1 MRTLALV
8 ACCWAA
14 ARAEAPA
21 AAQEQGAAA
30 TPENLAQF
38 VREALENAYTTR
50 DYKRAVRLL
59 QDGHADQILEV
70 AWDDDYEEIARSFA
84 AKRGLTGADAHAVR
98 ELAREM
104 KIDAANRRDLRLWSI
119 CVDDVVSQSFELIVA
134 QNYAPVPVGK
144 GETAREVAKAWCAKR
159 DIPEQECEMISA
171 MICREAVAR
180 GFASSTPAKPTGIQV
195 MEGSRVMARRDGTFR
210 RGVARSVSGKF
221 VDVLFDDGHHQNT
234 SVFDVRA
241 LPSPKE
247 PPSSNPS
254 YVWAAVAALQ
264 ALVLG
269 LVVLRDHRRLRV
281 EPPVRPREVSPTP
294 IVPKARDWGA
304 RRRRRSATE
313 TPSPAVRRSLS
324 TAPTDT
330 VASDR
335 LGLLSATPGSK
346 AHEKAWRKMWATS
359 HVSGDD
365 GAFQEWYA
373 STFPT
378 SPRSPT
384 LDEED
389 DDDGAAAALE
399 AAEGELRRASQA
411 LGAGNPEVAGGD

>member
-1 MRTLALV
+1 MVFWPMRALALL
-8 ACCWAA
+8 ACCAA
-14 ARAEAPA
+14 ARAEG
-21 AAQEQGAAA
+21 QEQGAAA
-30 TPENLAQF
+30 PPENLAQF

-59 QDGHADQILEV
+59 QDGHEDQILEI
-70 AWDDDYEEIARSFA
+70 AWDDNHEEVARSFA

-104 KIDAANRRDLRLWSI
+104 KIDAANRRDLKLWQV

-159 DIPEQECEMISA
+159 DIPGPECDMIA
-171 MICREAVAR
+171 ATICREAVAR
-180 GFASSTPAKPTGIQV
+180 GFASSTPSKPTGIAV
-195 MEGSRVMARRDGTFR
+195 TEGSRVMARRDGTFR
-210 RGVARSVSGKF
+210 RGVAQSVSRKF
-221 VDVLFDDGHHQNT
+221 VDVLFDDGQHQNT

-330 VASDR
+330 VAGDR

-365 GAFQEWYA
+365 GAFQEWYS

-378 SPRSPT
+378 SPRSPS
-384 LDEED
+384 LHEEE

-399 AAEGELRRASQA
+399 AAECEIRRASQA
-411 LGAGNPEVAGGD
+411 LGGGNPEVAGGD

>member
-1 MRTLALV
+1 MV
-8 ACCWAA
+8 H
-14 ARAEAPA
+14 
-21 AAQEQGAAA
+21 
-30 TPENLAQF
+30 
-38 VREALENAYTTR
+38 VR
-50 DYKRAVRLL
+50 
-59 QDGHADQILEV
+59 
-70 AWDDDYEEIARSFA
+70 
-84 AKRGLTGADAHAVR
+84 
-98 ELAREM
+98 
-104 KIDAANRRDLRLWSI
+104 RRRRFTS
-119 CVDDVVSQSFELIVA
+119 SFELIVA
-134 QNYAPVPVGK
+134 QNYAPVPVRK
-144 GETAREVAKAWCAKR
+144 GETAREVAKTWCLKR
-159 DIPEQECEMISA
+159 DIPEQECDMISA
-171 MICREAVAR
+171 TICREAVAR
-180 GFASSTPAKPTGIQV
+180 GFASSTPAKPTGIAV
-195 MEGSRVMARRDGTFR
+195 TEGSRVMARRDGTFQ

-221 VDVLFDDGHHQNT
+221 VDVLFDDGQHQNT

-281 EPPVRPREVSPTP
+281 EPPVRPREVSSTP

-324 TAPTDT
+324 TAPNDQDT
-330 VASDR
+330 LAGDR

-365 GAFQEWYA
+365 GAFQQWYA
-373 STFPT
+373 TTFPT
-378 SPRSPT
+378 SPRSPA
-384 LDEED
+384 LEEEE
-389 DDDGAAAALE
+389 DDDGAAAALA
-399 AAEGELRRASQA
+399 AAEGELRGRARRSA
-411 LGAGNPEVAGGD
+411 AAIPKSRGTRGGD

>member
-1 MRTLALV
+1 MRALALL
-8 ACCWAA
+8 ACCCAA
-14 ARAEAPA
+14 ARAEG
-21 AAQEQGAAA
+21 QEQGAAA
-30 TPENLAQF
+30 PPENLAQF

-59 QDGHADQILEV
+59 QDGHEDQILEV
-70 AWDDDYEEIARSFA
+70 AWDDNYEEVARSFA

-144 GETAREVAKAWCAKR
+144 GETAREVAKAWCLKR
-159 DIPEQECEMISA
+159 EIPEPECEMISA
-171 MICREAVAR
+171 TICREAVAR
-180 GFASSTPAKPTGIQV
+180 GFASSTPSKPTGIAV
-195 MEGSRVMARRDGTFR
+195 TEGSRVMAKRDGVFQ
-210 RGVARSVSGKF
+210 RGVAQSVSGKF
-221 VDVLFDDGHHQNT
+221 VDVLFDDGQHQNT

-324 TAPTDT
+324 TTPNQDQDT
-330 VASDR
+330 LAGDR

-346 AHEKAWRKMWATS
+346 AHERAWRKMWATC

-373 STFPT
+373 TTFPT
-378 SPRSPT
+378 SPRSPA
-384 LDEED
+384 LEEED

>member
-1 MRTLALV
+1 MRRPLLLV
-8 ACCWAA
+8 ACALAA
-14 ARAEAPA
+14 GANEAPA
-21 AAQEQGAAA
+21 AP
-30 TPENLAQF
+30 PENLAQF

-50 DYKRAVRLL
+50 DHKRAVRLL
-59 QDGHADQILEV
+59 QDGHADQILEI
-70 AWDDDYEEIARSFA
+70 AWDDNHEEIARSFA

-104 KIDAANRRDLRLWSI
+104 KLDAANRRDLRLWQV
-119 CVDDVVSQSFELIVA
+119 CVDDVVTSYFELIVA
-134 QNYAPVPVGK
+134 QNYAPVPVNK
-144 GETAREVAKAWCAKR
+144 GETAREVAKERCLKR
-159 DIPEQECEMISA
+159 DIPEQECDMISA
-171 MICREAVAR
+171 TICREAVAR
-180 GFASSTPAKPTGIQV
+180 GYASSTPSKPTGIAV
-195 MEGSRVMARRDGTFR
+195 TEGSRVMARRDGTFQ
-210 RGVARSVSGKF
+210 RGVAGSITGKF
-221 VDVLFDDGHHQNT
+221 VDVLFDDGQHQNT

-247 PPSSNPS
+247 PPSQNPS

-324 TAPTDT
+324 TAPNDQDT
-330 VASDR
+330 LAGDR

-373 STFPT
+373 TTFPT
-378 SPRSPT
+378 SPRSPA
-384 LDEED
+384 LEEEE
-389 DDDGAAAALE
+389 DDDGAAAALA
-399 AAEGELRRASQA
+399 AAEGELRRASAA
-411 LGAGNPEVAGGD
+411 LGGGNPEVAGGD

>member
-1 MRTLALV
+1 MRALALLV
-8 ACCWAA
+8 WAA
-14 ARAEAPA
+14 AVHA
-21 AAQEQGAAA
+21 AAQEGA
-30 TPENLAQF
+30 PENLAQF
-38 VREALENAYTTR
+38 VREALENAYTTHN
-50 DYKRAVRLL
+50 YKRAVRLL

-70 AWDDDYEEIARSFA
+70 AWDDNYEEIARSFA

-104 KIDAANRRDLRLWSI
+104 KLDAANRRDLRLWSI
-119 CVDDVVSQSFELIVA
+119 CVDDVVSQTFELIVA
-134 QNYAPVPVGK
+134 QNYAPVPIGE
-144 GETAREVAKAWCAKR
+144 GETAREVAKTWCVTR
-159 DIPEQECEMISA
+159 DIPDQECDMISA
-171 MICREAVAR
+171 TICREAVAR

-195 MEGSRVMARRDGTFR
+195 TKGSRVMARRYGAFQ
-210 RGVARSVSGKF
+210 RGVARSVTGKF
-221 VDVLFDDGHHQNT
+221 VDVLFDDGQHQNT

-247 PPSSNPS
+247 PPSTNPS

-269 LVVLRDHRRLRV
+269 LVVLRDHRRLRAP
-281 EPPVRPREVSPTP
+281 EPVAAREVSPTP

-324 TAPTDT
+324 TAPNDQDT
-330 VASDR
+330 LAGDR

-346 AHEKAWRKMWATS
+346 AHERAWRKMWATS

-373 STFPT
+373 TTFPT
-378 SPRSPT
+378 SPRSPA
-384 LDEED
+384 LEEEE

-411 LGAGNPEVAGGD
+411 LGGGNPEVAGGD

>member
-1 MRTLALV
+1 MRRPLLLV
-8 ACCWAA
+8 ACALAA
-14 ARAEAPA
+14 GANEAPA
-21 AAQEQGAAA
+21 AP
-30 TPENLAQF
+30 PENLAQF

-59 QDGHADQILEV
+59 QDGAEDALLEV
-70 AWDDDYEEIARSFA
+70 AWDDNHEEVARSFA

-104 KIDAANRRDLRLWSI
+104 KLDAANRRDLRLWQV
-119 CVDDVVSQSFELIVA
+119 CVDDVVTQSFELIVA
-134 QNYAPVPVGK
+134 QNYAPVPIRK
-144 GETAREVAKAWCAKR
+144 GETAREVAKKWCLKR
-159 DIPEQECEMISA
+159 DIPEQECDMISA
-171 MICREAVAR
+171 TICREAVAR
-180 GFASSTPAKPTGIQV
+180 GYASSTPAKPTGIQV
-195 MEGSRVMARRDGTFR
+195 TEGSRVMARRDGTFQ
-210 RGVARSVSGKF
+210 RGVARSVTGKY
-221 VDVLFDDGHHQNT
+221 VDVLFDDGQHQNT
-234 SVFDVRA
+234 SVWDVRA

-269 LVVLRDHRRLRV
+269 LVVLRDHRRLRAP
-281 EPPVRPREVSPTP
+281 EPVAAREVSPTP

-324 TAPTDT
+324 TAPNDQDT
-330 VASDR
+330 LAGDR

-373 STFPT
+373 TTFPT
-378 SPRSPT
+378 SPRSPAR
-384 LDEED
+384 EEEE

-399 AAEGELRRASQA
+399 AAESEIRRASAA
-411 LGAGNPEVAGGD
+411 LGGGNPEVAGGD